1 MTKSY
6 TAMPA
11 VPPEMAERYRIVM
24 EVLSGALS
32 VSEGARKAGL
42 SRNHFQTLLHRASA
56 GIIEGLS
63 WKDAGRPP
71 MPKAE
76 RRLQLETARLRKEN
90 QRLLERAHV
99 SDRLLGVATSLLH
112 REGKRKRKTPPEPE
126 GQTEGE

>member
-1 MTKSY
+1 MAKSY
-6 TAMPA
+6 TSLPV

-42 SRNHFQTLLHRASA
+42 SRNHFQTLVHRASA
-56 GIIEGLS
+56 GIIQGLS
-63 WKDAGRPP
+63 PKDAGRPP
-71 MPKAE
+71 MPVRERKLWLE
-76 RRLQLETARLRKEN
+76 TRRLEKEKE
-90 QRLLERAHV
+90 RLLQRAHI

-112 REGKRKRKTPPEPE
+112 NRRKRKTPREPE

>member
-1 MTKSY
+1 MAKSY

-11 VPPEMAERYRIVM
+11 VPPEIQERYRIVM
-24 EVLSGALS
+24 EVLSGALT

-56 GIIEGLS
+56 GIVEGLS
-63 WKDAGRPP
+63 PKEAGRPP

-90 QRLLERAHV
+90 ERLLARAHV

-112 REGKRKRKTPPEPE
+112 PKRKRKTPPEPE
-126 GQTEGE
+126 GPTEGE

>member
-6 TAMPA
+6 TALPA

-42 SRNHFQTLLHRASA
+42 SRNHFQSLLHRASA

-63 WKDAGRPP
+63 PREAGRPP
-71 MPKAE
+71 MPKSE
-76 RRLQLETARLRKEN
+76 RRLQLETLRLKKENARLL
-90 QRLLERAHV
+90 QRAHV
-99 SDRLLGVATSLLH
+99 SDRLLGVATNLLH
-112 REGKRKRKTPPEPE
+112 PKRKRKTPPDPE
-126 GQTEGE
+126 GSTEGE

>member
-6 TAMPA
+6 TPLPG

-24 EVLSGALS
+24 EVLSGAIS

-42 SRNHFQTLLHRASA
+42 SRNHFQSLLHRASA

-63 WKDAGRPP
+63 PKDVGRPP

-76 RRLQLETARLRKEN
+76 RRLQLETLRLKKEN
-90 QRLLERAHV
+90 ERLLQRAHV

-112 REGKRKRKTPPEPE
+112 REGKRTRKTPSEPD

>member
-1 MTKSY
+1 MSKSY
-6 TAMPA
+6 TSLPA
-11 VPPEMAERYRIVM
+11 VPPEMVERYRIVM
-24 EVLSGALS
+24 EVLSGAIS

-56 GIIEGLS
+56 GLIQGLS
-63 WKDAGRPP
+63 PKDAGRPP
-71 MPKAE
+71 MPKEE
-76 RRLQLETARLRKEN
+76 RRLQLETLRLKKEN

-112 REGKRKRKTPPEPE
+112 KEGKRKRKTPDPE